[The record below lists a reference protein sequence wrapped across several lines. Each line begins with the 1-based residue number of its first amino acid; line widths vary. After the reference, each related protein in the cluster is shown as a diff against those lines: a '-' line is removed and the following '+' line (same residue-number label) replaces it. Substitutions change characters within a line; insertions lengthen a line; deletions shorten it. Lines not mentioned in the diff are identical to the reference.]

1 MVMDNARFGKPLV
14 TLRSQFSNVSVRPCC
29 GSGAVVV
36 RCQTRSPIQPCPELV
51 TSIVG
56 ERDWFIV
63 HAHRGFGGSGK
74 RAIEPESVSV
84 SA

>member
-1 MVMDNARFGKPLV
+1 MKSRKGANLVMY
-14 TLRSQFSNVSVRPCC
+14 QYVRA
-29 GSGAVVV
+29 AVVV
-36 RCQTRSPIQPCPELV
+36 RCKTRSPNQPCPELV
-51 TSIVG
+51 TSVVG
-56 ERDWFIV
+56 ERDWFIL